1 MLYII
6 SWFAV
11 LSLIALWSFA
21 AWAFHAL
28 TQWGL
33 SASGEWSGA
42 TAPEGFNWQEIL
54 GPWLPPDLAQ
64 ALTALLASLK
74 PLFESLLSLAPA
86 LGGGLSFLVWLIW
99 GLGCF
104 LLFIV
109 GAALHAMIAVLSR
122 RKAAGNT

>member
-1 MLYII
+1 MLYAI

-11 LSLIALWSFA
+11 LSLIGLWSFA

-33 SASGEWSGA
+33 STSGDWSGA
-42 TAPEGFNWQEIL
+42 TAPEGFNLQEIL

-74 PLFESLLSLAPA
+74 PLFESLLSFAPA
-86 LGGGLSFLVWLIW
+86 LGSGLSFLVWLVW

-104 LLFIV
+104 LLLIV
-109 GAALHAMIAVLSR
+109 GAALHAMIAVMR
-122 RKAAGNT
+122 RRTTIGNT